1 MTADVG
7 VVERYLRA
15 VASHDWDTLRAS
27 VTPDVVRTG
36 PFGDVYS
43 GRDDY
48 VHFLAELMPALPG
61 YSMDIARVTYV
72 DDGRRAFAELAETVT
87 INGAPTVT
95 PEVLTFAIDDDGLI
109 SQVTIYTRRE
119 VPAQVSDI

>member
-1 MTADVG
+1 MMLMTEAPTDLLAD
-7 VVERYLRA
+7 
-15 VASHDWDTLRAS
+15 
-27 VTPDVVRTG
+27 PG
-36 PFGDVYS
+36 PGY
-43 GRDDY
+43 G
-48 VHFLAELMPALPG
+48 AELEWEEFDRVAALPG